1 MGRRKTRKVI
11 RRMPKRIPRVFRC
24 PHCGEPSI
32 IVEMDR
38 AGMQAEV
45 KCGRCQIRA
54 TIPIHRLSESV
65 DVYAKFLDKYYEGA
79 ISPAGEA
86 SVAKPEGKASPASGS
101 TQPQPQSPTPNT
113 KS

>member
-45 KCGRCQIRA
+45 KCGRCQTKA

-79 ISPAGEA
+79 ISPPKEV
-86 SVAKPEGKASPASGS
+86 SVAKPEDQTSPTSGS
-101 TQPQPQSPTPNT
+101 AQPQPHSATPNAE
-113 KS
+113 S